1 MTLFRKILARIS
13 SAIEGSK
20 NAPLWVRYLRLTVI
34 GIFLAVL
41 FSVGVIAA
49 AEWGG
54 SLGFLAAALALVAIE
69 MVLVRAIRK
78 VRKGE

>member
-1 MTLFRKILARIS
+1 MTLIRKILARIG

-20 NAPLWVRYLRLTVI
+20 DAPLWARYLRLTVI

-41 FSVGVIAA
+41 FSVGIIAA

-54 SLGFLAAALALVAIE
+54 SLGLLAAALAVVAIE
-69 MVLVRAIRK
+69 MIFVRAVRK